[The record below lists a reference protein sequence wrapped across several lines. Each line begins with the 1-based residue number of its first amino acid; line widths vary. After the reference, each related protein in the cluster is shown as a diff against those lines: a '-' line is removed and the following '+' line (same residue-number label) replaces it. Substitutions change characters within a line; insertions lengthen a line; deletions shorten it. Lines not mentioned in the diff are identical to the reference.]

1 MKKISK
7 IFVALLFVGFLCE
20 CQSNDISSSADQ
32 SLIPS
37 SSENSENA
45 SEESSIKKLPSG
57 VFYFTAICDYMKE
70 LSDYRNPDYML
81 VSTERTGSDLAAVRG
96 EKCYMILSLFD
107 NIQLQY
113 CVDDFYS
120 LDFDFKKSFSF
131 GANIRAYYSSQLNE
145 GTIDVVRLMVSRDGK
160 LGIII
165 ADKMFYY
172 TDPDAISF
180 ETVGERI
187 KEVDSEHYHYWTK
200 NTIYF

>member
-7 IFVALLFVGFLCE
+7 IFVALLFVGFLCG
-20 CQSNDISSSADQ
+20 CQSNDISYSADQ

-57 VFYFTAICDYMKE
+57 IFYFTAICDYMKE
-70 LSDYRNPDYML
+70 LSDYRNPDYMT
-81 VSTERTGSDLAAVRG
+81 VSTERTGSDIAAVRG

-113 CVDDFYS
+113 YVDDYYS
-120 LDFDFKKSFSF
+120 LDFDFRKSISF
-131 GANIRAYYSSQLNE
+131 GANIYVYYPSQLNE
-145 GTIDVVRLMVSRDGK
+145 DTIHVVHLMVSRDGK
-160 LGIII
+160 FGIII

-200 NTIYF
+200 STIYF

>member
-7 IFVALLFVGFLCE
+7 IFVALLFVGFLCG

-45 SEESSIKKLPSG
+45 SEESSMKKLQSG

-70 LSDYRNPDYML
+70 LSDYRNPDYMQ
-81 VSTERTGSDLAAVRG
+81 VSTERTQSDKATVRG
-96 EKCYMILSLFD
+96 EKCYMILSLLD

-113 CVDDFYS
+113 YVDDFYS

-145 GTIDVVRLMVSRDGK
+145 DTIDVVHLMVSRDGK

-165 ADKMFYY
+165 ANKIFYY

-180 ETVGERI
+180 ETVGEKI